1 MSRHLRALP
10 PLAAVAL
17 LTLGCPA
24 DRPVTVGVVAPLSGP
39 WSPDGQPVVHGIE
52 LARRQL
58 AEDPDFRRQIELEV
72 RDSEGDP
79 QRAAELLRELYEDG
93 ATVAIGGVT
102 DPEAR
107 EMITVVED
115 EDKVLISPS
124 ATWPGLT
131 GSSSLFFRLA
141 PSGFREGAKMGNF
154 AAQELKLRRVAILAA
169 ASPNGDEV
177 HDVFESELERYGG
190 EAVAVVEYPPD
201 TTDFED
207 PVAEALAADPE
218 AVYVTGDAFQIG
230 AVVDRLRKSGFRA
243 RILTTHALTRGGVL
257 DRVGESAE
265 GVLLTQAVFDPESDD
280 PVVRRF
286 VDAYVAAYGT
296 RPDTLAAQ
304 GYDAMM
310 VVGEVLR
317 QGGMVTTR
325 DVYKELRN
333 LHDFVG
339 AAGPVQFD
347 EKGDVGKFPRVYA
360 IKDGELVD
368 FESVIEE
375 QKKALQK
382 KLEDLRRRRR
392 EAARRAAAGNR

>member
-1 MSRHLRALP
+1 MSRHSRALV
-10 PLAAVAL
+10 PLLPLTAVAML
-17 LTLGCPA
+17 IVGCPA
-24 DRPVTVGVVAPLSGP
+24 DRPVTVGVVAPLTGP
-39 WSPDGQPVVHGIE
+39 WAVDGQPVVNGIE

-58 AEDPDFRRQIELEV
+58 AEDPDFPRRIELDV

-79 QRAAELLRELYEDG
+79 DGAAEHLRALFEDG
-93 ATVAIGGVT
+93 ALVAIGGIT

-107 EMITVVED
+107 EMVSVVKD
-115 EDKVLISPS
+115 EDRVLISPS

-131 GSSSLFFRLA
+131 GSSPLFFRIA

-154 AAQELKLRRVAILAA
+154 AAQELKIFKVAILAP
-169 ASPNGDEV
+169 ASTDGEEV
-177 HDVFESELERYGG
+177 HHVFRSELERYGG
-190 EAVAVVEYPPD
+190 EAVAVVEYPAG
-201 TTDFED
+201 TTDFGD
-207 PVAEALAADPE
+207 PVAEALAAAPE
-218 AVYVTGDAFQIG
+218 AVYVTGDAFEII
-230 AVVDRLRKSGFRA
+230 AVIERLREQGFRG
-243 RILTTHALTRGGVL
+243 RILTTHALAGSGVL

-286 VDAYVAAYGT
+286 VDAYVAEHGT
-296 RPDTLAAQ
+296 RPDSLAAQ

-317 QGGMVTTR
+317 HDGVATTR
-325 DVYKELRN
+325 DLYKELRN

-375 QKKALQK
+375 QKRVLQK
-382 KLEDLRRRRR
+382 KLEDLRRRQR
-392 EAARRAAAGNR
+392 EAARRAP